1 MSAALDTGLCL
12 LLLLPFADVCGNDS
26 ETKCP
31 ACYWKSERL
40 LVEHCLNGET
50 EDGAGFLH
58 SDPNGWKMTVDWL
71 SIAELVPNAERVS
84 KKKIIKQKFKSFNY
98 TKWIWP
104 KCLCKGMFH
113 MPFCKC

>member
-1 MSAALDTGLCL
+1 MFFFFWFNCLRFSPILDQRPQNLQHSGKSYRERTKQRSWNSGYAVWCAAAVSAALDTGLCL
-12 LLLLPFADVCGNDS
+12 LLLLPFADLCGNDS

-58 SDPNGWKMTVDWL
+58 SDPEKTGGK
-71 SIAELVPNAERVS
+71 
-84 KKKIIKQKFKSFNY
+84 
-98 TKWIWP
+98 
-104 KCLCKGMFH
+104 
-113 MPFCKC
+113 